1 MRGRQSIPVRCWFL
15 AAIPPSAQ
23 LNQNRGKGHRLY
35 GQVVSWT
42 QARLSLLIWSG
53 RLNRFNH
60 HDFMALAYMFSP
72 KLTVVPEPACLQ
84 CHA

>member
-1 MRGRQSIPVRCWFL
+1 MRWRQSIPARCWFL

-42 QARLSLLIWSG
+42 QARLWFLIPIRTSPRVPG
-53 RLNRFNH
+53 KP
-60 HDFMALAYMFSP
+60 LASRQG
-72 KLTVVPEPACLQ
+72 EIR
-84 CHA
+84 